1 MTMPLRAPYPEIEP
15 YHTGFLKVSDLHS
28 IYYEEAGNPQGQ
40 PIVFLHGGPGGGTGP
55 AQRRFFD
62 PQFYR
67 IILFDQRGCGKSTP
81 FAELLEN
88 TTWDLV
94 EDIEKLR
101 RSLGIERW
109 VVFGGSWGS
118 TLALAYATQHP
129 QPVRG
134 LILRGI
140 FLCRSSEVHWFYQ
153 DGASHVFP
161 EAWEKYLAPIPLEE
175 RGDLVQAY
183 RRRLTHADERV
194 RLEAAV
200 SWSVWEASTTHLF
213 QDQKSI
219 QESAEPQKALPLARI
234 ENQYMLNRAYMK
246 SDTYLLEKA
255 AEINHLPCRIVQ
267 GRYDMCCPATSAW
280 ELTKAMPRA
289 DLRLV
294 PDAGHSA
301 MEPGI
306 ASELVRATDDFKE
319 LYA

>member
-1 MTMPLRAPYPEIEP
+1 MSLRPPYPEIEP
-15 YHTGFLKVSDLHS
+15 YHTGFLKVSDLHTL
-28 IYYEEAGNPQGQ
+28 YYEESGNPQGQ
-40 PIVFLHGGPGGGTGP
+40 PIVFLHGGPGGGTAPG
-55 AQRRFFD
+55 QRRFFD

-81 FAELLEN
+81 FAELGEN

-94 EDIEKLR
+94 DDIEKLR
-101 RSLGIERW
+101 QTLGIERW

-118 TLALAYATQHP
+118 TLALAYATHHP

-134 LILRGI
+134 LIMRGI
-140 FLCRSSEVHWFYQ
+140 YLCRSSEVRWFYQ

-161 EAWEKYLAPIPLEE
+161 EAWEKFLALIPPEE

-183 RRRLTHADERV
+183 HRRLTHPDESV

-200 SWSVWEASTTHLF
+200 SWCVWEASTTHLYP
-213 QDQKSI
+213 DQESI
-219 QESAEPQKALPLARI
+219 QEYAEPQKALPLARI
-234 ENQYMLNRAYMK
+234 ENQYLINRAYMK

-280 ELTKAMPRA
+280 ELCRAMPRA
-289 DLRLV
+289 DLRMV

-301 MEPGI
+301 LEPGI
-306 ASELVRATDDFKE
+306 ASELIRATDDFKE